1 MDAGVRRQLIKQRIQ
16 QGSLPRDQL
25 IELGHG
31 LGVGLACDGCG
42 ETIASDER
50 MTVRIAS
57 SDWGTMR
64 LHDECFQIW
73 DIERRLVDEHEG

>member
-16 QGSLPRDQL
+16 QGSLPRDHL

-50 MTVRIAS
+50 MTVRIAT